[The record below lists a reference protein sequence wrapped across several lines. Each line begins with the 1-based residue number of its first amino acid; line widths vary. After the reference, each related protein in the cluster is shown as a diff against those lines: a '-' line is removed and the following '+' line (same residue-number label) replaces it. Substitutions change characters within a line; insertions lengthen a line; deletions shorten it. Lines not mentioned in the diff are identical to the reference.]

1 MGINDSNI
9 EKPTFIDLFCG
20 AGGMS
25 LGFEEAGFQGVC
37 VVDFHSDPLKTYE
50 LNRVNIKKKLLILNE
65 DIRELKGDAILT
77 RIAKKF
83 KRKENIDVIIGGPP
97 CQGFSLRGKRNKLD
111 PRNNLLFEFFRLIEE
126 IKPEIFVF
134 ENVPGLL
141 MKKFNDTLKT
151 IFETITSLG
160 YRYGFELLNSADYGV
175 PQNRERFIII
185 GSKSC
190 EKIYFPKQPQTRKS
204 NILNFINR
212 ENQKYDVVPYVK
224 RKVTAFEALDDIAY
238 KNNEENPTLYS
249 KTPIG
254 PFQENFQWKKN
265 RLYNHITTKH
275 SITTR
280 GRFSQFKQGY
290 SMKDIPE
297 DYRTKR
303 SSVQRMYARKPTR
316 TITSCNEDFIHYSLN
331 RIITIREMARLQS
344 YPDNYVFYG
353 TPTTGGNRRM
363 ASCCQVQQVGNSVP
377 PLLGQA
383 IAECVRKMLGIGSNN
398 KLKNFI
404 NILNKRGIINQIN
417 KSKSQTRK

>member
-1 MGINDSNI
+1 MGINDSQI
-9 EKPTFIDLFCG
+9 ERPSFIDLFCG

-37 VVDFHSDPLKTYE
+37 AVDFHLDPLKTYE
-50 LNRVNIKKKLLILNE
+50 LNRVNIKKKLTILNK
-65 DIRELKGDAILT
+65 DIRELKGGAILA
-77 RIAKKF
+77 RSAKKF

-97 CQGFSLRGKRNKLD
+97 CQGFSLRGKRNKQD

-141 MKKFNDTLKT
+141 MKKYSETLDTVFK
-151 IFETITSLG
+151 TITSLG
-160 YRYGFELLNSADYGV
+160 YRYGLELLNSADYGV

-190 EKIYFPKQPQTRKS
+190 EKIYFPKKAQTRKS
-204 NILNFINR
+204 NILKFYNK
-212 ENQKYDVVPYVK
+212 ENQKYDVIPYVK
-224 RKVTAFEALDDIAY
+224 RKVTAFEALDDIAN
-238 KNNEENPTLYS
+238 KNNEDNPTLYS
-249 KTPIG
+249 KIPIG
-254 PFQENFQWKKN
+254 PYQKNFQWKKN

-275 SITTR
+275 SITTQE
-280 GRFSQFKQGY
+280 RFSQFKQGF

-303 SSVQRMYARKPTR
+303 SSVQKMYARKPAR
-316 TITSCNEDFIHYSLN
+316 TITSCNEDFIHYSHN

-344 YPDNYVFYG
+344 FPDSYVFYG
-353 TPTTGGNRRM
+353 TPTTGGKRRRV
-363 ASCCQVQQVGNSVP
+363 SCCQVQQIGNSVP
-377 PLLGQA
+377 PLLAQT
-383 IAECVRKMLGIGSNN
+383 IAECVRKMLGLGSNN

-404 NILNKRGIINQIN
+404 DLLNKRGKNNQIN
-417 KSKSQTRK
+417 ENKSQSRK

>member
-1 MGINDSNI
+1 MGNNNTEI
-9 EKPTFIDLFCG
+9 EKPVFIDLFCG

-37 VVDFHSDPLKTYE
+37 AVDFHPDPLKTYE

-65 DIRELKGDAILT
+65 DIRELKGDAILKKIW
-77 RIAKKF
+77 RKF
-83 KRKENIDVIIGGPP
+83 KIKENNDVIIGGPP
-97 CQGFSLRGKRNKLD
+97 CQGFSLRGKRNKQD

-141 MKKFNDTLKT
+141 MKNYNDTLDS
-151 IFETITSLG
+151 IFKTITSLG

-190 EKIYFPKQPQTRKS
+190 EKVYFPKIPQTRKS
-204 NILNFINR
+204 NILNFFDR

-224 RKVTAFEALDDIAY
+224 RKVTAFEALNDIAN

-249 KTPIG
+249 KTPLG
-254 PFQENFQWKKN
+254 PYQENFQWKKN

-275 SITTR
+275 SKTTQE
-280 GRFSQFKQGY
+280 RFSQFKQGY

-303 SSVQRMYARKPTR
+303 SSVQKMYARKPAR
-316 TITSCNEDFIHYSLN
+316 TITSCNEDFIHYAHN

-353 TPTTGGNRRM
+353 TPTTGGERRRV
-363 ASCCQVQQVGNSVP
+363 SCCQVQQLGNSVP
-377 PLLGQA
+377 PLLAQA
-383 IAECVRKMLGIGSNN
+383 IAECVRKMMGLSSNN

-404 NILNKRGIINQIN
+404 ELLNKRNLKN
-417 KSKSQTRK
+417 